1 MQLQIKHSAAK
12 QRYGAAYLSNVLN
25 YELSFLQIFKCV
37 KSKPFGTCPFLY
49 MTHEV
54 EKPVVSNQVDVWHA
68 AAASFELNSS
78 IGCFSMAAVVL
89 IMLKELQ
96 PCKREARM

>member
-1 MQLQIKHSAAK
+1 MQLQIKDDVAK

-25 YELSFLQIFKCV
+25 YELSFLQIFQCV

-54 EKPVVSNQVDVWHA
+54 EKPAARKQVDLWHA
-68 AAASFELNSS
+68 AAGSFNLNSS
-78 IGCFSMAAVVL
+78 IGCFTIVSAVL
-89 IMLKELQ
+89 IMLSQLRLCES
-96 PCKREARM
+96 RARM